1 MKRYHVI
8 TMNLAILLVMI
19 TSACSGQ
26 GQEEEWNM
34 EPLSVIFSYQPET
47 PAAGSEVELSVE
59 VLQGDEKVDDASD
72 VQFEIWPEGVD
83 DHQFVPAEAK
93 GEGVY
98 SLNWTF
104 DEPGRYYVMYHVT
117 ARDFHS
123 MERME
128 INVE

>member
-1 MKRYHVI
+1 MNINRSILMII
-8 TMNLAILLVMI
+8 TGLLLMI
-19 TSACSGQ
+19 TTACSGQ
-26 GQEEEWNM
+26 GQEEEWNF
-34 EPLSVIFSYQPET
+34 EPLTVIFSYQPVT
-47 PAAGSEVELSVE
+47 PAAGTEVELSVE

-83 DHQFVPAEAK
+83 DHEFVHAEAK

-98 SLNWTF
+98 SLKWTF
-104 DEPGRYYVMYHVT
+104 DQPGRYYVMYHVT